1 MNKEKNPIKAG
12 DGDFNFPDI
21 PGTFLFPELRKVNNV
36 LRRAPKIAFNIAV
49 STVVGFGGV
58 LIPKPKI
65 ITSAEANCT
74 QTSVLTTKIPSE
86 SPTVVIAT
94 PTVGEPSPTV
104 GEPSPTVVF
113 SPTVEEPSPTVGEP
127 SPTVVFSPTVEEPSP
142 TVVFSPTVEEPSPT
156 VSATLTVTTSAT
168 EFPNPTRTRSGVIKT
183 RKPRIT
189 PTFQVLGT
197 PGGSDNVLKS
207 IRGKRY
213 SKTHHTKDLYGD
225 NKILFYGFA
234 LSTFATL
241 EYRDSRKRRGT
252 EPSKSISTK
261 R

>member
-94 PTVGEPSPTV
+94 PTVG
-104 GEPSPTVVF
+104 
-113 SPTVEEPSPTVGEP
+113 EPSPTVGEP